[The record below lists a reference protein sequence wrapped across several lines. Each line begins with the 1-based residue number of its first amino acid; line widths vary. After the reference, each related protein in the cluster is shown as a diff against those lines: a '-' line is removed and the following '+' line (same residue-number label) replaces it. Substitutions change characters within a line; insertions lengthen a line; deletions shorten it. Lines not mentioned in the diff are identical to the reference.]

1 MTTADVYRAVSA
13 TRDRFRYRLSD
24 NEIRNLS
31 LAWAG
36 VACAN
41 AHKVNL
47 PRTLRWDYLE
57 RAKTRELQALSY
69 LAAITWDILEELCFF
84 AHLILAREPDD
95 FSWLV
100 KTWRRVDI
108 EGDVLGDVYMAFIH
122 D

>member
-1 MTTADVYRAVSA
+1 MTADVKRAVRA

-24 NEIRNLS
+24 SEIRNLA

-36 VACAN
+36 VASAN
-41 AHKVNL
+41 AHKANL

-57 RAKTRELQALSY
+57 RAKKRELQALSC

-84 AHLILAREPDD
+84 AHLMLAREPED
-95 FSWLV
+95 FNWLV
-100 KTWRRVDI
+100 KTWRRVDV
-108 EGDVLGDVYMAFIH
+108 EGDVLGDVYMALIH